1 MDSPWHIHAHGCPLR
16 ARLTT
21 FLREVVDDVL
31 FRAQTELER
40 VNCQTHEEFDC
51 IAWQTQDEFQ
61 RVLWQAAELE
71 AAMKLHQARMKDV
84 CHSIKAHY
92 HWVHYAHFFPKNRKC
107 QRCGDSISP
116 EFAFCRHNGFGTLR
130 EEREAAAAAASY
142 NHDHMFEG
150 TWV

>member
-1 MDSPWHIHAHGCPLR
+1 MPMDAPLR

-31 FRAQTELER
+31 SRAQEELER
-40 VNCQTHEEFDC
+40 VNCQTHEEFDR

-61 RVLWQAAELE
+61 RVLWQAVEME
-71 AAMKLHQARMKDV
+71 AAMQLHQARMKDV

-92 HWVHYAHFFPKNRKC
+92 HWVNYAPFFPDSRQC
-107 QRCGDSISP
+107 PRCGDSISP
-116 EFAFCRHNGFGTLR
+116 EFAFCRHNGFCNLR
-130 EEREAAAAAASY
+130 EEREAAAEGRF
-142 NHDHMFEG
+142 HKFEG

>member
-1 MDSPWHIHAHGCPLR
+1 MDVPLR

-31 FRAQTELER
+31 SRAQAELER
-40 VNCQTHEEFDC
+40 VNCQTHEEFDR

-84 CHSIKAHY
+84 CYAIKAHY
-92 HWVHYAHFFPKNRKC
+92 HWVNYAPFFPESRQC

-116 EFAFCRHNGFGTLR
+116 EFAFCGHNGFCTLR
-130 EEREAAAAAASY
+130 EEREAAAAASY
-142 NHDHMFEG
+142 NHDYTFEG